1 MQTGWSVI
9 RCAALSLGLLAPW
22 TIGAASPGL
31 PASEPPDWRE
41 QILYFVLTDRFDDG
55 DPRNN
60 DQGAGEYDP
69 KDRRRFSG
77 GDLAGLQRRLDYIQG
92 LGATGVW
99 ITPPVANQ
107 WWNGSYGGYHGYWAS
122 DFARVDPHL
131 GTLQDYRQLARA
143 LHGRGMTL
151 VQDIVLNHTGD
162 FFRMVPDAQGHLR
175 WQANAES
182 RPMLA
187 PRQPPFGLN
196 DPRQAAHRRAGIYHW
211 TPDVADYGDRQQEL
225 NHQMSGLDDLNTENP
240 RVRRALRQSYGHW
253 LRSVGVDAFRLDTAF
268 YVPPDFLQDFLHSTD
283 PQAPG
288 MQRLARQLGRPDFFM
303 FGEGFAIDRPGESAG
318 MRKIEGYV
326 QDARGRPVLPGMLH
340 FTLYGTLGD
349 VMARGQP
356 PAQLAERIRLT
367 MQLHSRPHWM
377 PTFVDNHDVDRFL
390 AGGTVP
396 GLRQALAAIMTLP
409 GIPVIYYGTE
419 QGFKGQR
426 DAMFASGYGA
436 GGRDHFDTGAPLYR
450 AIAELAALRKGHR
463 VFTRG
468 VPTVLQ
474 AQALGPGAMAW
485 RMDHAGHSALVVMNT
500 ADHPVLLDALEPGW
514 GAGAQARGLLHWVG
528 DQGLTPERLTL
539 DARGQSHL
547 QLPPRSVQVWLR
559 EGAASQA
566 DAAGAQPAAAAAS
579 RTAVASITPAEG
591 PPAPRPLALVQ
602 TTTAQDPASDCV
614 RLQARGE
621 PLADGSGLRWELLR
635 NGRPEA
641 IDGAVLPGGLW
652 QACLPTDALEETPR
666 DPAQGHRL
674 VLAGWQGTQLRA
686 LSAPLL
692 LPWQRPWQTVLVHED
707 PAGDDRGPAG
717 RYQLPL
723 DPPYAR
729 GTMDLRRVTVQTSGR
744 ALRLQLQMGHISQ
757 VWKPANGF
765 DHLALTIYLQR
776 PDQDGGLQL
785 LPLQQAMLPQGMR
798 WHQRLRVHGWS
809 NALFTHTDASATH
822 EGTPWPEAARV
833 QADPATG
840 TITLEWPRSALQ
852 GLPDLR
858 GLRLYIST
866 WDYDNGYRSI
876 APEPGAFVMGGGT
889 PDAPRIL
896 DDTPVLTLP

>member
-69 KDRRRFSG
+69 RDRRRFSG

-162 FFRMVPDAQGHLR
+162 FFRMVPDDQGRLR

-182 RPMLA
+182 RPMRA

-356 PAQLAERIRLT
+356 PAQLAERIR
-367 MQLHSRPHWM
+367 
-377 PTFVDNHDVDRFL
+377 
-390 AGGTVP
+390 
-396 GLRQALAAIMTLP
+396 
-409 GIPVIYYGTE
+409 
-419 QGFKGQR
+419 
-426 DAMFASGYGA
+426 
-436 GGRDHFDTGAPLYR
+436 
-450 AIAELAALRKGHR
+450 
-463 VFTRG
+463 
-468 VPTVLQ
+468 
-474 AQALGPGAMAW
+474 
-485 RMDHAGHSALVVMNT
+485 
-500 ADHPVLLDALEPGW
+500 
-514 GAGAQARGLLHWVG
+514 
-528 DQGLTPERLTL
+528 
-539 DARGQSHL
+539 
-547 QLPPRSVQVWLR
+547 
-559 EGAASQA
+559 
-566 DAAGAQPAAAAAS
+566 
-579 RTAVASITPAEG
+579 
-591 PPAPRPLALVQ
+591 
-602 TTTAQDPASDCV
+602 
-614 RLQARGE
+614 
-621 PLADGSGLRWELLR
+621 
-635 NGRPEA
+635 
-641 IDGAVLPGGLW
+641 
-652 QACLPTDALEETPR
+652 
-666 DPAQGHRL
+666 
-674 VLAGWQGTQLRA
+674 
-686 LSAPLL
+686 
-692 LPWQRPWQTVLVHED
+692 
-707 PAGDDRGPAG
+707 
-717 RYQLPL
+717 
-723 DPPYAR
+723 
-729 GTMDLRRVTVQTSGR
+729 
-744 ALRLQLQMGHISQ
+744 
-757 VWKPANGF
+757 
-765 DHLALTIYLQR
+765 
-776 PDQDGGLQL
+776 
-785 LPLQQAMLPQGMR
+785 
-798 WHQRLRVHGWS
+798 
-809 NALFTHTDASATH
+809 THT
-822 EGTPWPEAARV
+822 
-833 QADPATG
+833 
-840 TITLEWPRSALQ
+840 
-852 GLPDLR
+852 
-858 GLRLYIST
+858 
-866 WDYDNGYRSI
+866 
-876 APEPGAFVMGGGT
+876 
-889 PDAPRIL
+889 
-896 DDTPVLTLP
+896 